1 MTVNLSPVS
10 PHGSWFT
17 HGYLRFCAAVC
28 TLCLLI
34 LIFSGIL
41 QKHVVMFSLWGMFL
55 NAAGMTVLRM
65 FLCLVSVAA
74 LINCVSG
81 ADQCE
86 SSDEGSCQQT
96 SGADKCKPIA

>member
-1 MTVNLSPVS
+1 MC
-10 PHGSWFT
+10 
-17 HGYLRFCAAVC
+17 LRGHAAVC

-55 NAAGMTVLRM
+55 NAAGMTALKN
-65 FLCLVSVAA
+65 FLYLVSIAV

-81 ADQCE
+81 ADQCV
-86 SSDEGSCQQT
+86 SGDEGSCQQT

>member
-1 MTVNLSPVS
+1 MRG
-10 PHGSWFT
+10 H
-17 HGYLRFCAAVC
+17 AAVC

-34 LIFSGIL
+34 IIFSGIL

-55 NAAGMTVLRM
+55 NAAGMTALRM
-65 FLCLVSVAA
+65 FLYLVSIAV
-74 LINCVSG
+74 LINCISA